1 MSNTISNPSINV
13 SGAKNT
19 ISIKVLLTATI
30 SKEKP
35 GMYVSYCQALDLCSQ
50 GKTQAEAKKN
60 IIEATELFIEDCLE
74 RNVLVEVL
82 KDCGFHPLHQKY
94 RGRKI
99 KKEPAAAD
107 AIVRQI
113 SIPTEL
119 PMLAYG

>member
-1 MSNTISNPSINV
+1 MSNAISNQYTNV
-13 SGAKNT
+13 SDAKNT
-19 ISIKVLLTATI
+19 ISLKASLTATI

-35 GMYVSYCQALDLCSQ
+35 GMYVSYCPALNLCSQ
-50 GKTQAEAKKN
+50 GETSKEAEKN

-74 RNVLVEVL
+74 RNVLDEVL
-82 KDCGFHPLHQKY
+82 KNRGFHPTHQKS
-94 RGRKI
+94 RRRKI

-107 AIVRQI
+107 AMVRQI